1 MTSILQRVQPLYCG
15 ACGMPPE
22 YCEFGPDFETHCNP
36 WLKKHHP
43 VLWAERKK
51 QQTAAADDEA
61 TAEEAKK
68 NATSKERPTAPWT
81 VEQRLLA
88 FYEKYEPG
96 KVDNVPG
103 LLVKYAGKEENLFAA
118 LAKKYGPEP
127 EDPFYC
133 DDDDDD
139 SDDDDDDDSDSD
151 DQGISDNVRNLELS
165 KKKKKARGVGAKV
178 AAKVDTRVVIQKIT
192 RNKKKATTVVIGMET
207 IEGIKLKEVSKIFS
221 KRFAGS
227 SSVKDGPK
235 GKEVIIQG
243 DHMDAVAEMMV
254 TQFKVAGDSVYLD
267 IDGEFV
273 PYQ

>member
-1 MTSILQRVQPLYCG
+1 MYSSILSLFRS
-15 ACGMPPE
+15 
-22 YCEFGPDFETHCNP
+22 GPDYETHCNP

-43 VLWAERKK
+43 ILWAEECQKK
-51 QQTAAADDEA
+51 LKQAADAADDDDAAEAMKQASCKTAAA
-61 TAEEAKK
+61 
-68 NATSKERPTAPWT
+68 APWT
-81 VEQRLLA
+81 MEQRLLA
-88 FYEKYEPG
+88 FYETYEPG
-96 KVDNVPG
+96 KVD
-103 LLVKYAGKEENLFAA
+103 AGKEENLFVA
-118 LAKKYGPEP
+118 LVKKYGPEP
-127 EDPFYC
+127 EDPFYIDN
-133 DDDDDD
+133 DDDDE
-139 SDDDDDDDSDSD
+139 DDDDDSDSD
-151 DQGISDNVRNLELS
+151 KDDAGIAKNIRNLELEK

-178 AAKVDTRVVIQKIT
+178 TAKVDTRVVIQKIT

-207 IEGIKLKEVSKIFS
+207 IEGIKLKDVSKIFS

-254 TQFKVAGDSVYLD
+254 SQFKVAGHSVYLD

>member
-1 MTSILQRVQPLYCG
+1 
-15 ACGMPPE
+15 MPPE

-43 VLWAERKK
+43 LLWAERKK
-51 QQTAAADDEA
+51 QQTAADDA
-61 TAEEAKK
+61 TAAEEAERKGS
-68 NATSKERPTAPWT
+68 SKERPTAPWT
-81 VEQRLLA
+81 IEQRLLA

-96 KVDNVPG
+96 KLDNVPG
-103 LLVKYAGKEENLFAA
+103 LLVKYSGKEENLFAA
-118 LAKKYGPEP
+118 LVKKYGPEP

-139 SDDDDDDDSDSD
+139 DDSHDDDSNASDDD
-151 DQGISDNVRNLELS
+151 DQGISDNIRNLELA

-178 AAKVDTRVVIQKIT
+178 TAKVDTRVVIQKIT